1 MRELFNLLEEN
12 EKKGLRVLGVLL
24 VVSVLFLLLVSFP
37 QKKSSIRALFRL
49 ESKKSEHQNFNGMTQ
64 EKEKKWRLWE
74 GAYRDIDELRK
85 SHFYSGKDAVKQM
98 RLDIQRILSQ
108 ARIPSSQKKYSYTE
122 FRKEKIIKATICP
135 SDLICPMYRFN
146 VRGTYQTLKKF
157 IQSVE
162 EFPKFL
168 IVEKIDFLDI
178 DDAGG
183 VLELKIV
190 LAGYYEI

>member
-12 EKKGLRVLGVLL
+12 EKKALRVLGILL
-24 VVSVLFLLLVSFP
+24 IFSVLFLTLVSFP
-37 QKKSSIRALFRL
+37 QKGSSARALSRL
-49 ESKKSEHQNFNGMTQ
+49 EGKQGEYQHFNGITQ
-64 EKEKKWRLWE
+64 EKANEWRLWQA
-74 GAYRDIDELRK
+74 AYRDIDELKK
-85 SHFYSGKDAVKQM
+85 SHFYSGNDAVKQM
-98 RLDIQRILSQ
+98 RVDIQRILTQ

-122 FRKEKIIKATICP
+122 FTKENISKM
-135 SDLICPMYRFN
+135 SLSFN
-146 VRGTYQTLKKF
+146 VRGTYQSLKKF

-168 IVEKIDFLDI
+168 IVEKIDFLNI
-178 DDAGG
+178 DAAGG

>member
-12 EKKGLRVLGVLL
+12 EKKTLRVLGVLL
-24 VVSVLFLLLVSFP
+24 VVSLLFLLLVSFP
-37 QKKSSIRALFRL
+37 QKKSSIRALSRL
-49 ESKKSEHQNFNGMTQ
+49 ESKQSEHQHSNGMTQ
-64 EKEKKWRLWE
+64 EKEKEWRLWE

-85 SHFYSGKDAVKQM
+85 SYFYSGKDAVKQM

-108 ARIPSSQKKYSYTE
+108 ARIPSFQKKYSYAE
-122 FRKEKIIKATICP
+122 FRKEKISKM
-135 SDLICPMYRFN
+135 SMSFN

>member
-12 EKKGLRVLGVLL
+12 EKKVLRVLGVLL
-24 VVSVLFLLLVSFP
+24 VVSVLFLLLGAFP

-49 ESKKSEHQNFNGMTQ
+49 ENKQSEHQHFNGMTQ
-64 EKEKKWRLWE
+64 EKGKEWRLWE

-85 SHFYSGKDAVKQM
+85 SHFYSGKDSVKQM

-122 FRKEKIIKATICP
+122 FRKEKISKM
-135 SDLICPMYRFN
+135 SMSFN

>member
-1 MRELFNLLEEN
+1 MRELFNLLEEY
-12 EKKGLRVLGVLL
+12 EKKVLRVLSVLL
-24 VVSVLFLLLVSFP
+24 VVSVLFLLLMSLP
-37 QKKSSIRALFRL
+37 QKRSSVRALSRL
-49 ESKKSEHQNFNGMTQ
+49 EGKQGEYQHFHGITQ
-64 EKEKKWRLWE
+64 EKEKEWRFWE

-85 SHFYSGKDAVKQM
+85 SHFYSGRDAVKQM

-108 ARIPSSQKKYSYTE
+108 ARIPSSQKKYNYTE
-122 FRKEKIIKATICP
+122 FRKEKINKM
-135 SDLICPMYRFN
+135 SLSFN
-146 VRGTYQTLKKF
+146 VRGTYQSLKKF
-157 IQSVE
+157 IQAVE

-178 DDAGG
+178 DAAGS